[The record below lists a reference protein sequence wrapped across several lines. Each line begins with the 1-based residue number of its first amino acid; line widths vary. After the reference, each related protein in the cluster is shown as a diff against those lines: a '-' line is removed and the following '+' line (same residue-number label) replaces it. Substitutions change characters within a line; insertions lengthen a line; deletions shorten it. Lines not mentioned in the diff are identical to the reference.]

1 MRKKDKEVKV
11 NKKYNHAKISKPIMK
26 ESQIHKGTIVMERN
40 WNQNFYGME
49 TVTKVKGANGELL
62 CTIYSGGSGYQAYKI
77 VPNEEHYD
85 YYEDKWD
92 EDFFD

>member
-1 MRKKDKEVKV
+1 
-11 NKKYNHAKISKPIMK
+11 
-26 ESQIHKGTIVMERN
+26 MEGN

-62 CTIYSGGSGYQAYKI
+62 SSIYSGGSGYGAYKI
-77 VPNEEHYD
+77 IPNEKHYD

>member
-1 MRKKDKEVKV
+1 MD
-11 NKKYNHAKISKPIMK
+11 
-26 ESQIHKGTIVMERN
+26 RN

-62 CTIYSGGSGYQAYKI
+62 CTIYSGGSGYGAYKI

-85 YYEDKWD
+85 YEDKWD
-92 EDFFD
+92 EDFFY